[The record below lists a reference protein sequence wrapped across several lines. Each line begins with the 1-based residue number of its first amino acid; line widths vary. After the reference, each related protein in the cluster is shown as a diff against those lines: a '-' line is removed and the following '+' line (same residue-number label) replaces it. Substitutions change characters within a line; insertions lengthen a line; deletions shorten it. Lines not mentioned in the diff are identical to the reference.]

1 MLTPHQKAHFE
12 TFGYLLVRHLFT
24 PSEMSSIAREFD
36 AIMDADKEGRDPPT
50 AQCGFHDVPCLE
62 HMHSVYGFVEK
73 PSLQWI
79 AEDDRIYLTLQGL
92 LGPGIAWMGSEGQRY
107 MGETNWHPDGRHAD
121 VRRIKTAIYLDPLTD
136 DTGCLRVIP
145 GSHRNPLHDA
155 MQPLRDPASSP
166 FGVGSA
172 DVPSHP
178 IETQPGDVL
187 FFNMGLW
194 HATFGGAKGRRQ
206 IAIVVSEHISTQVH
220 LDFLSRGHE
229 VTLKIMTGHQ
239 YDFRD
244 GRMHED
250 SFLHSSRPR
259 IKSMVS
265 KLVELGYR

>member
-1 MLTPHQKAHFE
+1 
-12 TFGYLLVRHLFT
+12 
-24 PSEMSSIAREFD
+24 
-36 AIMDADKEGRDPPT
+36 
-50 AQCGFHDVPCLE
+50 
-62 HMHSVYGFVEK
+62 
-73 PSLQWI
+73 
-79 AEDDRIYLTLQGL
+79 
-92 LGPGIAWMGSEGQRY
+92 
-107 MGETNWHPDGRHAD
+107 

-187 FFNMGLW
+187 FFNMDLW